1 MPLFEYKGLSAKG
14 KQVAGM
20 AEADGVAELTARLKR
35 EGVYV
40 TRITESGGKATRGG
54 KAKQASSDS
63 FLSKEVDF
71 ARFFERIK
79 PADIA
84 VMTRQFATL
93 LRAGVPM
100 TDSLAAL
107 VDQQESRML
116 KTMLGQV
123 RERVREGTSLADA
136 IADHRKYFPDL
147 YINMVRVGEASGT
160 LDMVLERLADFLESS
175 VRLKSKIT
183 SAMVYPIIMTC
194 VGMLIVAL
202 MMAFVVPQMTEMYA
216 DMGGQLPLA
225 TRLLKG
231 ASDLFR
237 ATWFVLIP
245 VLFGIVWAVRRW
257 IGTEKGRIKWDMFKL
272 KAPIFGRLNRLVA
285 VARFGR
291 TLSTL
296 LASGVPVLT
305 SLEIVRTIVANEI
318 MAKVIDDARV
328 AVREGDSLASPL
340 KASGQFPPMMTHM
353 ISIGEK
359 TGQLEAMLKNVADSY
374 DAEVD
379 AKVSMLTAV
388 LEPVMIVAMGLMVG
402 FLVIALLMPM
412 LQMNELISIG

>member
-1 MPLFEYKGLSAKG
+1 MPLFEYRGISAKG
-14 KQVAGM
+14 KQVTGVS
-20 AEADGVAELTARLKR
+20 EADGVAELTSKLKR
-35 EGVYV
+35 EGIYV
-40 TRITESGGKATRGG
+40 TRVTESGGKSPRAG
-54 KAKQASSDS
+54 KPQSGSV
-63 FLSKEVDF
+63 LSKEVDF
-71 ARFFERIK
+71 SRFFDRVK
-79 PADIA
+79 SADVA

-93 LRAGVPM
+93 LKAGVPM
-100 TDSLAAL
+100 VESLAAL
-107 VDQQESRML
+107 VDQQESRKL
-116 KTMLGQV
+116 KTMLGQI
-123 RERVREGTSLADA
+123 RERVREGASLADGLS
-136 IADHRKYFPDL
+136 DHRNVFPDL

-194 VGMLIVAL
+194 VGILIVSL
-202 MMAFVVPQMTEMYA
+202 MMAFVVPKMTEMYA
-216 DMGGQLPLA
+216 DMGGDLPLA

-231 ASDLFR
+231 ASDLLR

-245 VLFGIVWAVRRW
+245 AIFGTVYALRRYFR
-257 IGTEKGRIKWDMFKL
+257 TEAGRLKWDRFML
-272 KAPIFGRLNRLVA
+272 RVPVFGRLNRLVA

-296 LASGVPVLT
+296 LSSGVPVLT
-305 SLEIVRTIVANEI
+305 SLEIVRTIVNNEI
-318 MAKVIDDARV
+318 MARVIDDARV

-353 ISIGEK
+353 ITIGEK

-379 AKVSMLTAV
+379 AKVSTLTAI
-388 LEPVMIVAMGLMVG
+388 LEPVMIVGMALMVA
-402 FLVIALLMPM
+402 FLIAALLMPM
-412 LQMNELISIG
+412 LQMNELISVG